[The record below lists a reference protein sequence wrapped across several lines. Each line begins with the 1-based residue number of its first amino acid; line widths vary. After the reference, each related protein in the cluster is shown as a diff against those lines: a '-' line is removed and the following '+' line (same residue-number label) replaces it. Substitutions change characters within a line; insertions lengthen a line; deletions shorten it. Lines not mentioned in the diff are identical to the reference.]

1 MNNWKEDEAMGRVMR
16 FAGKTRREVSNPCL
30 SANDTIA
37 LANRIA
43 RERAD
48 AQAEIARLRG
58 ALEKIILL
66 PPHPMRL
73 KSLTIAT
80 EALR

>member
-58 ALEKIILL
+58 ALE
-66 PPHPMRL
+66 
-73 KSLTIAT
+73 SIAAGDNDGWAVFT
-80 EALR
+80 AREALK